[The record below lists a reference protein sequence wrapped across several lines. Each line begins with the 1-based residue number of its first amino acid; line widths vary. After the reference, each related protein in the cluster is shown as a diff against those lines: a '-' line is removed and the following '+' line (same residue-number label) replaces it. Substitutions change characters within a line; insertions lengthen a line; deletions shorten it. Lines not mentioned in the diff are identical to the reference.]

1 MGQYQYL
8 AVPIC
13 MKGHFSKMKYVK
25 SHYESALTDG
35 HVQLILMTGNTNFE
49 PQLREMLSLLHNKRI
64 PFFSLGDLY
73 YGKLYSVIIIIIK
86 FVILYKKI
94 CGTLFS
100 LLLCNC
106 LNNILDSDSCPTKT
120 NICTL

>member
-1 MGQYQYL
+1 M

-49 PQLREMLSLLHNKRI
+49 PQLREMLSLQ
-64 PFFSLGDLY
+64 
-73 YGKLYSVIIIIIK
+73 
-86 FVILYKKI
+86 
-94 CGTLFS
+94 
-100 LLLCNC
+100 
-106 LNNILDSDSCPTKT
+106 
-120 NICTL
+120 